1 MQIGSLDVEILPRGL
16 VNFALF
22 DDVIAILFVVVV
34 AMSMVVVIVYMAPLV
49 LVFVV
54 MVVVVMMV
62 VLLVGCWSSH
72 AVCHGV
78 GHELQEDLQKILGS
92 TLKLGAP
99 LWREVEERVEG

>member
-54 MVVVVMMV
+54 MVVAVAVVV
-62 VLLVGCWSSH
+62 VVIVIVGVTVSMAMSRALLATDVNMTSFARVQNLDLN
-72 AVCHGV
+72 AV
-78 GHELQEDLQKILGS
+78 ED
-92 TLKLGAP
+92 A
-99 LWREVEERVEG
+99 

>member
-1 MQIGSLDVEILPRGL
+1 M
-16 VNFALF
+16 
-22 DDVIAILFVVVV
+22 
-34 AMSMVVVIVYMAPLV
+34 
-49 LVFVV
+49 V

-92 TLKLGAP
+92 TLKPIADA
-99 LWREVEERVEG
+99 EEHLFGERLRRGWKGNE

>member
-49 LVFVV
+49 FVLVV
-54 MVVVVMMV
+54 MVAVAVVMIVTVSMTMSRA
-62 VLLVGCWSSH
+62 LLATDVHMASFARVQNLDLN
-72 AVCHGV
+72 AV
-78 GHELQEDLQKILGS
+78 ED
-92 TLKLGAP
+92 A
-99 LWREVEERVEG
+99 